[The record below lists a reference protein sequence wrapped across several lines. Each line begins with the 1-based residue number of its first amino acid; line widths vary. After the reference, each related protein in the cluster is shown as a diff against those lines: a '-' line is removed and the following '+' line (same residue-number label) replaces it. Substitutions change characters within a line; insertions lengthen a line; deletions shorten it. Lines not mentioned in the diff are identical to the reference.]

1 MTTRHSSEPIVELR
15 TTFGDRFAAEACAA
29 RLVAERFAACVQ
41 IEGPVRSTYRWRGT
55 VEDAEEFRCV
65 CKTSVER
72 ADACAAALVRSHA
85 YELPELVRVVVD
97 AAPAYAAWV
106 RESVAGD

>member
-1 MTTRHSSEPIVELR
+1 MTTGHFSEPIVELR
-15 TTFGDRFAAEACAA
+15 TTFGDRVEAEACAA
-29 RLVAERFAACVQ
+29 RLVSERLAACVQ
-41 IEGPVRSTYRWRGT
+41 IEGPVRSTYRWRGN
-55 VEDAEEFRCV
+55 VEHAEEFRCV

-72 ADACAAALVRSHA
+72 ADACAVALVRGHA
-85 YELPELVRVVVD
+85 YELPELIRVVVG